1 MAYKKLFE
9 PGRIGGL
16 TIRNRAVMS
25 PMGTDLAD
33 IRGNAT
39 PRLIA
44 YYTERAKG
52 GIGLIINEYTGV
64 DDVDSIPTQHNLRM
78 AQDYNVQEA
87 EELTRSVHAYGA
99 KIFAQ
104 LHHGGATSKSAFTGR
119 QNLSPSGVPMAP
131 GGEVPREM
139 TLEDIKRVQEKFI
152 AAAIRCKKAGYDGVE
167 LHGAH
172 SYLIAQFFSKY
183 YNRRTDAYGGSLEN
197 RCRFIDEI
205 IAGIR
210 AKLGRYPISVRICG
224 DEMTDEPGFLTLE
237 DGLEIGRHLE
247 AQGID
252 CINISNGSS
261 WNGNANCEPFSYTP
275 GWKKHVAKAFKEAL
289 SIPVIATNTIK
300 DPDFAESLLEEG
312 VSDFVALGRSQFADP
327 EFMNKARAGKPE
339 SIRKCI
345 GCMYCRERLLGNAMP
360 VECSLN
366 PRLGREYR
374 YRWQD
379 LQKNGNSRPVVVV
392 GGGPGGYVAAIRAA
406 QLGARVTLVER
417 EHIGGTC
424 LNIGCIP
431 TKCLLHSAE
440 LVSEIKEQ
448 GADIGVKVS
457 GVEVDFPQ
465 VIAHKNAISKQL
477 TQGVAG
483 LLKQNKVARVD
494 GEASFTGPKTLSVK
508 KSDGSVEEMTAD
520 AIIVATGSVNAQ
532 PPIPGLKENPNCID
546 STGALSLEKLPKS
559 MVVIGGGVI
568 GLELACAYAAFGTK
582 ITVVEALDHMLP
594 MLDGDLT
601 AIGVKHMKKMGME
614 FNLECPVQAVEASPV
629 GAKVTC
635 RNKAG
640 ETVSFEAEKVLVA
653 IGRKA
658 NTASLNLEAAGLAN
672 DRGRIIVNDKMETS
686 VPGVY
691 AIGDCVKGY
700 AQLAHTASAM
710 GEVAAENICGM
721 EAHYD
726 ESTNPTCVY
735 IEPEAASVGLTEEQ
749 AKAQGIDYMVGKFPM
764 SANGKALILNGGEGL
779 VKIIAGREYGEVL
792 GMHII
797 GPRATDL
804 ICEGALAIGSELT
817 LDELAATI
825 HSHPTVTETMRECA
839 LDALGRAVHIPPRR
853 K

>member
-247 AQGID
+247 VQGID

-345 GCMYCRERLLGNAMP
+345 GCMYCRERLLSIPGVVP
-360 VECSLN
+360 VGSGEAPHILAVSLVGYPSAN
-366 PRLGREYR
+366 VINDLGRQGICLSAGSACHR
-374 YRWQD
+374 G
-379 LQKNGNSRPVVVV
+379 KASRGYAALGLDKRTAAGVLRLSF
-392 GGGPGGYVAAIRAA
+392 GPETTEGDIDALYEA
-406 QLGARVTLVER
+406 
-417 EHIGGTC
+417 
-424 LNIGCIP
+424 
-431 TKCLLHSAE
+431 LLR
-440 LVSEIKEQ
+440 
-448 GADIGVKVS
+448 
-457 GVEVDFPQ
+457 
-465 VIAHKNAISKQL
+465 HKN
-477 TQGVAG
+477 T
-483 LLKQNKVARVD
+483 R
-494 GEASFTGPKTLSVK
+494 F
-508 KSDGSVEEMTAD
+508 
-520 AIIVATGSVNAQ
+520 
-532 PPIPGLKENPNCID
+532 
-546 STGALSLEKLPKS
+546 S
-559 MVVIGGGVI
+559 M
-568 GLELACAYAAFGTK
+568 L
-582 ITVVEALDHMLP
+582 
-594 MLDGDLT
+594 
-601 AIGVKHMKKMGME
+601 
-614 FNLECPVQAVEASPV
+614 
-629 GAKVTC
+629 
-635 RNKAG
+635 
-640 ETVSFEAEKVLVA
+640 
-653 IGRKA
+653 
-658 NTASLNLEAAGLAN
+658 
-672 DRGRIIVNDKMETS
+672 
-686 VPGVY
+686 
-691 AIGDCVKGY
+691 
-700 AQLAHTASAM
+700 
-710 GEVAAENICGM
+710 
-721 EAHYD
+721 
-726 ESTNPTCVY
+726 
-735 IEPEAASVGLTEEQ
+735 
-749 AKAQGIDYMVGKFPM
+749 
-764 SANGKALILNGGEGL
+764 
-779 VKIIAGREYGEVL
+779 
-792 GMHII
+792 
-797 GPRATDL
+797 
-804 ICEGALAIGSELT
+804 
-817 LDELAATI
+817 
-825 HSHPTVTETMRECA
+825 
-839 LDALGRAVHIPPRR
+839 
-853 K
+853 

>member
-1 MAYKKLFE
+1 MAYEKLFE

-152 AAAIRCKKAGYDGVE
+152 AAAVRCKKAGYDGVE

-224 DEMTDEPGFLTLE
+224 DEMTDEPGFLTLA

-289 SIPVIATNTIK
+289 SHPRHRHQHHQG
-300 DPDFAESLLEEG
+300 PGLRR
-312 VSDFVALGRSQFADP
+312 VAA
-327 EFMNKARAGKPE
+327 
-339 SIRKCI
+339 
-345 GCMYCRERLLGNAMP
+345 
-360 VECSLN
+360 
-366 PRLGREYR
+366 
-374 YRWQD
+374 
-379 LQKNGNSRPVVVV
+379 
-392 GGGPGGYVAAIRAA
+392 GGGRQRLRGPGPQPVRGPGV
-406 QLGARVTLVER
+406 
-417 EHIGGTC
+417 H
-424 LNIGCIP
+424 
-431 TKCLLHSAE
+431 
-440 LVSEIKEQ
+440 EQ
-448 GADIGVKVS
+448 GQGRQAGDH
-457 GVEVDFPQ
+457 PQ
-465 VIAHKNAISKQL
+465 VHRLHVLPGAAAGQRHAG
-477 TQGVAG
+477 GVLPEPPAGPGVPLPLAGSPEERRRPPRGGRGRRPRRPGVRHHPGQAG
-483 LLKQNKVARVD
+483 LCR
-494 GEASFTGPKTLSVK
+494 
-508 KSDGSVEEMTAD
+508 D
-520 AIIVATGSVNAQ
+520 A
-532 PPIPGLKENPNCID
+532 
-546 STGALSLEKLPKS
+546 
-559 MVVIGGGVI
+559 
-568 GLELACAYAAFGTK
+568 
-582 ITVVEALDHMLP
+582 
-594 MLDGDLT
+594 
-601 AIGVKHMKKMGME
+601 
-614 FNLECPVQAVEASPV
+614 
-629 GAKVTC
+629 
-635 RNKAG
+635 AG
-640 ETVSFEAEKVLVA
+640 EGSPPW
-653 IGRKA
+653 
-658 NTASLNLEAAGLAN
+658 AA
-672 DRGRIIVNDKMETS
+672 
-686 VPGVY
+686 P
-691 AIGDCVKGY
+691 
-700 AQLAHTASAM
+700 
-710 GEVAAENICGM
+710 
-721 EAHYD
+721 
-726 ESTNPTCVY
+726 
-735 IEPEAASVGLTEEQ
+735 
-749 AKAQGIDYMVGKFPM
+749 
-764 SANGKALILNGGEGL
+764 
-779 VKIIAGREYGEVL
+779 
-792 GMHII
+792 
-797 GPRATDL
+797 
-804 ICEGALAIGSELT
+804 
-817 LDELAATI
+817 
-825 HSHPTVTETMRECA
+825 
-839 LDALGRAVHIPPRR
+839 
-853 K
+853 

>member
-25 PMGTDLAD
+25 PMGPDLAD

-392 GGGPGGYVAAIRAA
+392 GGGPGGLECAVILAKRGFAVTLLEKEAALGGTLNIAKLPPHKANLQDVTDVLALEARELGVTVKLNTEATPETVAALHPVGVFLAAGAPPVVPKSIPGIDKAVLAEDVILGKAPCTGKVVLVGTGLTGLECAEMILEQGHSLAMVEMNPTVGQGIFGVVFNDIYSRIKPYDPEVYTSHRLTAVTDTGVTVEDMATGETKTIAADTVVLAMGTHSQEAMEASYRAA
-406 QLGARVTLVER
+406 GLNAILV
-417 EHIGGTC
+417 G
-424 LNIGCIP
+424 
-431 TKCLLHSAE
+431 SAE
-440 LVSEIKEQ
+440 MP
-448 GADIGVKVS
+448 GR
-457 GVEVDFPQ
+457 
-465 VIAHKNAISKQL
+465 IAG
-477 TQGVAG
+477 TT
-483 LLKQNKVARVD
+483 RD
-494 GEASFTGPKTLSVK
+494 GF
-508 KSDGSVEEMTAD
+508 
-520 AIIVATGSVNAQ
+520 
-532 PPIPGLKENPNCID
+532 
-546 STGALSLEKLPKS
+546 EKAW
-559 MVVIGGGVI
+559 G
-568 GLELACAYAAFGTK
+568 
-582 ITVVEALDHMLP
+582 
-594 MLDGDLT
+594 
-601 AIGVKHMKKMGME
+601 
-614 FNLECPVQAVEASPV
+614 
-629 GAKVTC
+629 
-635 RNKAG
+635 
-640 ETVSFEAEKVLVA
+640 FEAE
-653 IGRKA
+653 
-658 NTASLNLEAAGLAN
+658 
-672 DRGRIIVNDKMETS
+672 
-686 VPGVY
+686 
-691 AIGDCVKGY
+691 
-700 AQLAHTASAM
+700 
-710 GEVAAENICGM
+710 
-721 EAHYD
+721 
-726 ESTNPTCVY
+726 
-735 IEPEAASVGLTEEQ
+735 
-749 AKAQGIDYMVGKFPM
+749 
-764 SANGKALILNGGEGL
+764 
-779 VKIIAGREYGEVL
+779 
-792 GMHII
+792 
-797 GPRATDL
+797 
-804 ICEGALAIGSELT
+804 
-817 LDELAATI
+817 
-825 HSHPTVTETMRECA
+825 
-839 LDALGRAVHIPPRR
+839 
-853 K
+853 

>member
-300 DPDFAESLLEEG
+300 DPLVAEETLEKG
-312 VSDFVALGRSQFADP
+312 LCDFVALGRALIADP
-327 EFMNKARAGKPE
+327 FFMKKAAKGDVVG
-339 SIRKCI
+339 IRKCI
-345 GCMYCRERLLGNAMP
+345 GCMYCREQLYAQLP
-360 VECSLN
+360 VKCALN
-366 PRLGREYR
+366 PR
-374 YRWQD
+374 
-379 LQKNGNSRPVVVV
+379 V
-392 GGGPGGYVAAIRAA
+392 GYESVYP
-406 QLGARVTLVER
+406 LV
-417 EHIGGTC
+417 
-424 LNIGCIP
+424 P
-431 TKCLLHSAE
+431 
-440 LVSEIKEQ
+440 EQ
-448 GADIGVKVS
+448 GG
-457 GVEVDFPQ
+457 
-465 VIAHKNAISKQL
+465 
-477 TQGVAG
+477 AG
-483 LLKQNKVARVD
+483 R
-494 GEASFTGPKTLSVK
+494 
-508 KSDGSVEEMTAD
+508 
-520 AIIVATGSVNAQ
+520 IVA
-532 PPIPGLKENPNCID
+532 
-546 STGALSLEKLPKS
+546 
-559 MVVIGGGVI
+559 VIGGGPAGMQSAVT
-568 GLELACAYAAFGTK
+568 LAKRGF
-582 ITVVEALDHMLP
+582 D
-594 MLDGDLT
+594 
-601 AIGVKHMKKMGME
+601 
-614 FNLECPVQAVEASPV
+614 
-629 GAKVTC
+629 VTL
-635 RNKAG
+635 
-640 ETVSFEAEKVLVA
+640 FEKE
-653 IGRKA
+653 
-658 NTASLNLEAAGLAN
+658 
-672 DRGRIIVNDKMETS
+672 
-686 VPGVY
+686 
-691 AIGDCVKGY
+691 
-700 AQLAHTASAM
+700 
-710 GEVAAENICGM
+710 
-721 EAHYD
+721 
-726 ESTNPTCVY
+726 
-735 IEPEAASVGLTEEQ
+735 
-749 AKAQGIDYMVGKFPM
+749 
-764 SANGKALILNGGEGL
+764 
-779 VKIIAGREYGEVL
+779 
-792 GMHII
+792 
-797 GPRATDL
+797 
-804 ICEGALAIGSELT
+804 
-817 LDELAATI
+817 
-825 HSHPTVTETMRECA
+825 
-839 LDALGRAVHIPPRR
+839 DALGGTMNLADKGPHKEKITRFVETMKAEVERAGVKVLLGKAPSIDEV
-853 K
+853 KGWCDAN

>member
-247 AQGID
+247 VQGID

-289 SIPVIATNTIK
+289 SIPVIANGDVFSGQDAARILRYTGA
-300 DPDFAESLLEEG
+300 DG
-312 VSDFVALGRSQFADP
+312 V
-327 EFMNKARAGKPE
+327 MIARGVF
-339 SIRKCI
+339 
-345 GCMYCRERLLGNAMP
+345 GNPWIFQQA
-360 VECSLN
+360 
-366 PRLGREYR
+366 
-374 YRWQD
+374 Q
-379 LQKNGNSRPVVVV
+379 
-392 GGGPGGYVAAIRAA
+392 AAI
-406 QLGARVTLVER
+406 
-417 EHIGGTC
+417 
-424 LNIGCIP
+424 
-431 TKCLLHSAE
+431 
-440 LVSEIKEQ
+440 
-448 GADIGVKVS
+448 
-457 GVEVDFPQ
+457 
-465 VIAHKNAISKQL
+465 
-477 TQGVAG
+477 
-483 LLKQNKVARVD
+483 D
-494 GEASFTGPKTLSVK
+494 GR
-508 KSDGSVEEMTAD
+508 
-520 AIIVATGSVNAQ
+520 
-532 PPIPGLKENPNCID
+532 PIPPLPP
-546 STGALSLEKLPKS
+546 LSQR
-559 MVVIGGGVI
+559 
-568 GLELACAYAAFGTK
+568 C
-582 ITVVEALDHMLP
+582 D
-594 MLDGDLT
+594 T
-601 AIGVKHMKKMGME
+601 AVRQ
-614 FNLECPVQAVEASPV
+614 F
-629 GAKVTC
+629 
-635 RNKAG
+635 
-640 ETVSFEAEKVLVA
+640 
-653 IGRKA
+653 
-658 NTASLNLEAAGLAN
+658 
-672 DRGRIIVNDKMETS
+672 
-686 VPGVY
+686 
-691 AIGDCVKGY
+691 
-700 AQLAHTASAM
+700 
-710 GEVAAENICGM
+710 
-721 EAHYD
+721 
-726 ESTNPTCVY
+726 
-735 IEPEAASVGLTEEQ
+735 
-749 AKAQGIDYMVGKFPM
+749 
-764 SANGKALILNGGEGL
+764 
-779 VKIIAGREYGEVL
+779 
-792 GMHII
+792 
-797 GPRATDL
+797 
-804 ICEGALAIGSELT
+804 
-817 LDELAATI
+817 ELAAQYKSEKIACLEARKHYAWYLKGVPYAGYWKSEISKISTLADVYR
-825 HSHPTVTETMRECA
+825 VTAGIKRE
-839 LDALGRAVHIPPRR
+839 LKDASDDG
-853 K
+853 